1 MRKSLLP
8 FALLLSAL
16 FSCNR
21 ENVPGTGDNA
31 GYYPDPNLTHD
42 QIVLGEKLEDPYAIQ
57 NITKAL
63 AKLYPTKAGR
73 EDLTPTDLYVRFLPT
88 TDDEV
93 ETLTSLGVHLTDHPL
108 DYRIVVE
115 GDWYHDPSID
125 DEDITWQYAVVPH
138 DFVFP
143 EGIAHELLDEC
154 YIAEND
160 MVTRGDGIDWE
171 AVEREAY
178 IMTGNGDMIA
188 PETKAASYS
197 PSGRIT
203 MVDPDFAGGKPIGV
217 SGVRV
222 SCNSFV
228 KFAHCYTD
236 RDGYYQM
243 SKKFS
248 AKPRYR
254 LVFKNSMKFSI
265 GMNLILVPASV
276 STLGK
281 GSPEGLSYTVTGT
294 SEDKLFRRCAVNN
307 AAYDYFSRCG
317 EDDLNIK
324 TPPNDTRFWIFKSL
338 GKSAAPMLHHGAV
351 VENGVINTYLR
362 GYGTLLKCFLP
373 DIIIGTKE
381 SESFADIYATTVHEL
396 SHATH
401 YSQVGNGYWEKYIF
415 FILSSSISSSSASY
429 GSAGD
434 KNAGYCEIGEMWAYF
449 MESKLF
455 KDRYGGSMPE
465 FGTSW
470 WFYPQIFRY
479 LYERGFTCSEICAVL
494 NGEAVSRETLQAALI
509 EKYPDR
515 QALIEQ
521 VFERYR

>member
-1 MRKSLLP
+1 MRKSI
-8 FALLLSAL
+8 FASALLLTAL
-16 FSCNR
+16 CSCNR
-21 ENVPGTGDNA
+21 EQVPGSDSQSGS
-31 GYYPDPNLTHD
+31 YPDPSLTHD
-42 QIVLGEKLEDPYAIQ
+42 EIVLGEKLEDPYAIQ

-73 EDLTPTDLYVRFLPT
+73 EDITPTDLYVRFLPSS
-88 TDDEV
+88 DEQLDALV
-93 ETLTSLGVHLTDHPL
+93 ALGVHLTDHPL
-108 DYRIVVE
+108 DYSIKVE

-125 DEDITWQYAVVPH
+125 DDDITWQYAVVPH
-138 DFVFP
+138 DFEFP
-143 EGIAHELLDEC
+143 EGIPYELLDEC

-160 MVTRGDGIDWE
+160 MVTRSDGIDWE

-178 IMTGNGDMIA
+178 ILTGNGDMIC
-188 PETKAASYS
+188 PETKATAVA

-203 MVDPDFAGGKPIGV
+203 VVDPDFAGGKPIGV

-228 KFAHCYTD
+228 KFSHAYTD

-243 SKKFS
+243 KKKFS

-254 LVFKNSMKFSI
+254 LVFKNSMNFSI
-265 GMNLILVPASV
+265 GFNLILVPASV

-281 GSPEGLSYTVTGT
+281 GEPSGMSVTVTGT
-294 SEDKLFRRCAVNN
+294 SEDKIFRRCAVNN
-307 AAYDYFSRCG
+307 AAYDFFSRCA

-324 TPPNDTRFWIFKSL
+324 TPPKDTRLWIFKSL
-338 GKSAAPMLHHGAV
+338 GRSCAPMLHHGAV
-351 VENGVINTYLR
+351 VENGLVNTYLK
-362 GYGTLLKCFLP
+362 GYGTLIKCFLP
-373 DIIIGTKE
+373 DVVIGTKE
-381 SESFADIYATTVHEL
+381 SESYADIYGTTVHEL
-396 SHATH
+396 AHASH
-401 YSQVGNGYWEKYIF
+401 YSKVGNGYWEKYIWYV
-415 FILSSSISSSSASY
+415 ISSAINSGADGY
-429 GSAGD
+429 GNGTE
-434 KNAGYCEIGEMWAYF
+434 KNAGYCEVGETWAYF

-455 KDRYGGSMPE
+455 KDRYGGSMPD

-479 LYERGFTCSEICAVL
+479 LYERGFTCSEIYAAL
-494 NGEAVSRETLQAALI
+494 TGEAVSKDSLKAALLTM
-509 EKYPDR
+509 YPDR